1 MAWYTFGFRLIRESE
16 LISIQSELEAA
27 LLTASS
33 AQQQVST
40 LEAKVRELTNKKQSA
55 EFEIASLKEQLELAQ
70 RDMLSKSTVRDIIDD
85 AKKRLTSLVSAWT
98 FRQENP
104 KMTPKARQVNNA
116 ALSEAIDGLV
126 QDFDSWN
133 KYLK

>member
-16 LISIQSELEAA
+16 FISIQGELEAA

-40 LEAKVRELTNKKQSA
+40 LEAKVRDLTNKKQSA

-70 RDMLSKSTVRDIIDD
+70 RDMLSKSAVRDIIND
-85 AKKRLTSLVSAWT
+85 AKKRLTSLVSAWS

-104 KMTPKARQVNNA
+104 KMAPKARQENNA
-116 ALSEAIDGLV
+116 ALNEAIDGLV
-126 QDFDSWN
+126 QDFDSWD